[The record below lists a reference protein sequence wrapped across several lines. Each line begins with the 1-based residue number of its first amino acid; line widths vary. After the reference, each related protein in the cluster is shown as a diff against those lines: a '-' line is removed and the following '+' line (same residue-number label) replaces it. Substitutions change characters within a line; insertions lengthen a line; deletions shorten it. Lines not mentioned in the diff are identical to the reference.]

1 MARERVQRAWAVAW
15 WLAALVAAVAMIIM
29 VKAVPLEATQVQF
42 LQECQAAWGRNI
54 SGWSGASPDCSSA
67 TGLTCD
73 SSGMILALAHHC
85 RTIIHTSS
93 STYHQSQSIR
103 QLRNYK
109 LGGQIPNS
117 LSSLRRLIYLD
128 LASNQLPGS
137 IPASVTALSLLQHL
151 RHPEHLAEWDDP
163 YRRREAGVVC
173 KDVPKKISSEI
184 REMFEAKIRARNQ
197 KARATN
203 AAIAALSGKSAA
215 KGKGKRVRMEDFYGE
230 GGVAARRAT
239 DEAIVLYLAGTRTS
253 ESQCEHPL
261 FLNMLR
267 AVTVADP
274 NYVPPK
280 RHYVGGAGLLECK
293 QRIEEA
299 LSPVTRSWRE
309 TGVTIASDMMQDK
322 GGRAQMN
329 IICIN
334 DNGAVFVEA
343 VDCEAATKSGVF
355 IVGVLRSII
364 ERIGAEHVV
373 ALCTDG
379 GSNYKAASVYT
390 QNTIR

>member
-1 MARERVQRAWAVAW
+1 
-15 WLAALVAAVAMIIM
+15 
-29 VKAVPLEATQVQF
+29 
-42 LQECQAAWGRNI
+42 
-54 SGWSGASPDCSSA
+54 
-67 TGLTCD
+67 
-73 SSGMILALAHHC
+73 
-85 RTIIHTSS
+85 
-93 STYHQSQSIR
+93 
-103 QLRNYK
+103 
-109 LGGQIPNS
+109 
-117 LSSLRRLIYLD
+117 
-128 LASNQLPGS
+128 
-137 IPASVTALSLLQHL
+137 
-151 RHPEHLAEWDDP
+151 
-163 YRRREAGVVC
+163 
-173 KDVPKKISSEI
+173 
-184 REMFEAKIRARNQ
+184 MFEAKIRARNQ